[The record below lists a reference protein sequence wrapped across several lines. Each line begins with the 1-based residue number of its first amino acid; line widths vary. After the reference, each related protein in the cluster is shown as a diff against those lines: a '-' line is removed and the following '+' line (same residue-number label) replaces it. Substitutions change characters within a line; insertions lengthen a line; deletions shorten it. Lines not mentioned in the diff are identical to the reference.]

1 MLSSVVIFAL
11 LSFFFGEDLALIT
24 QQPDNLIHQITHQPA
39 YQISCKLNIG
49 RGFLKSPYQLCIVSV
64 QSWFHM
70 VNVKSFHLLKLPC
83 IIFYGTPRPAIHWL
97 NLSGL
102 CMTVTCFCS
111 AGQLIIAPKTIGCWG
126 GGGVGGAGFQLLAE
140 IFNCADFP
148 QQDQSNIVLC
158 VQELFISLCTCT
170 PTSCFGIVLCLI

>member
-97 NLSGL
+97 NLFGL
-102 CMTVTCFCS
+102 QMTVTCFWS
-111 AGQLIIAPKTIGCWG
+111 SGQLIIAPQTISCG
-126 GGGVGGAGFQLLAE
+126 GGRRCWFSVPAE
-140 IFNCADFP
+140 ISNCADLP
-148 QQDQSNIVLC
+148 QQDQSNIVSC
-158 VQELFISLCTCT
+158 VRVVYQPLHVHSYIML
-170 PTSCFGIVLCLI
+170 